1 MAEAGPLTLPEEAV
15 RQAAQRIAAAQHL
28 VVFTGAGISVECGI
42 PPFRG
47 PGGLWTRVDPRLAE
61 RSHFLAHPAE
71 VWDFWRERFFSG
83 VVAEARPG
91 KAHEIIARW
100 EADGLVKAV
109 VTQNV
114 DSLHRKAGSREVL
127 ELHGSC
133 RDVRCEGCGAILPAG
148 RVDLRP
154 RIPRCPEC
162 REGMLRPDVVMFEEQ
177 LPQRVW
183 AAAEAM
189 SNLVAVGGNPRE
201 ASLIDNFIWPFPDP
215 PSLGDLD
222 RAVDACVDIM
232 NALGRPFISGKD
244 SLSSTYRYPDGRVL
258 KIPPVLCISVFGRI
272 DDVRRTVTSDFKSPG
287 STLVLVGARDVE
299 GLGGSAWLDVQGLR
313 GNRAPRVDL
322 EILPRTLDAVYA
334 AIRTGRILACHDVAE
349 GGLFA
354 AVAEMGFGGDLG
366 AEVDVAGL
374 APRPDVA
381 LFNET
386 AGVFVV
392 EVADAATAEALFENV
407 PHVVFGRTVPEAELR
422 VRDGDRV
429 LFAAPLP
436 ELQAAWE
443 RPMRAVFH

>member
-15 RQAAQRIAAAQHL
+15 RQAAQRIAAAKHL
-28 VVFTGAGISVECGI
+28 VVFTGAGVSVECGI

-183 AAAEAM
+183 AAAEAHFDRAD
-189 SNLVAVGGNPRE
+189 AVLIIGTSGEVYPAASLPQRAARRGAAIVRIDPRE
-201 ASLIDNFIWPFPDP
+201 A
-215 PSLGDLD
+215 LG
-222 RAVDACVDIM
+222 
-232 NALGRPFISGKD
+232 
-244 SLSSTYRYPDGRVL
+244 
-258 KIPPVLCISVFGRI
+258 
-272 DDVRRTVTSDFKSPG
+272 
-287 STLVLVGARDVE
+287 
-299 GLGGSAWLDVQGLR
+299 
-313 GNRAPRVDL
+313 PRL
-322 EILPRTLDAVYA
+322 
-334 AIRTGRILACHDVAE
+334 AE
-349 GGLFA
+349 GEEIHLRCGASEGISALEA
-354 AVAEMGFGGDLG
+354 HLG
-366 AEVDVAGL
+366 AL
-374 APRPDVA
+374 NR
-381 LFNET
+381 
-386 AGVFVV
+386 
-392 EVADAATAEALFENV
+392 
-407 PHVVFGRTVPEAELR
+407 GRGGPSR
-422 VRDGDRV
+422 SG
-429 LFAAPLP
+429 
-436 ELQAAWE
+436 
-443 RPMRAVFH
+443 